1 LDTIRRLFGIDLR
14 LNICTI
20 LSPLAGLKINH
31 DLNQGL
37 TPLAISLPAL
47 RACDDGV

>member
-1 LDTIRRLFGIDLR
+1 MRNIFGEMD
-14 LNICTI
+14 N

-31 DLNQGL
+31 DLYQGL
-37 TPLAISLPAL
+37 TPLAIFLPAL